1 MKNKEVDLEEYNVLT
16 NKKVIV
22 RYIRDNSRYSGKHLL
37 AGGMHKDG
45 GKILTIRRENGVIL
59 PFLTDL
65 EFKSLSKALG
75 DISYT
80 NDGFWKADGR
90 FDVKMINGDIILDL
104 TNPIDYI
111 KWKFL
116 QKYDMLIAPSWGKRK
131 DLLTYKW
138 AFIEDD
144 TDGNMA
150 LQDMNITA
158 QAYMLF
164 GKYSNDK
171 KTLAY
176 LYWKLEGK
184 FVDPNIKI
192 EILKSWFKPIMDS
205 KATLFVRF
213 AEDVLLDEKK
223 IIFLAKQ
230 QGIIRGEGTNGVLY
244 YGDKKLTENPLT
256 GGDDVAAE
264 FISKISNQP
273 IKMEIMA
280 KLNG

>member
-1 MKNKEVDLEEYNVLT
+1 MKKQEVDLEEYNVLT

-22 RYIRDNSRYSGKHLL
+22 RYIRDNSRYNGKHIL

-45 GKILTIRRENGVIL
+45 GKTLTIRRENGLII
-59 PFLTDL
+59 PFLSAL
-65 EFKSLSKALG
+65 EFKSLSSHLG

-80 NDGFWKADGR
+80 NDSFWKADGR
-90 FDVKMINGDIILDL
+90 FDVKLINGDIILDL
-104 TNPIDYI
+104 SNPIDYI
-111 KWKFL
+111 KWRFL
-116 QKYDMLIAPSWGKRK
+116 QKYDMLISPNWESRK
-131 DLLTYKW
+131 NMITYKW

-144 TDGNMA
+144 ADGNMA

-171 KTLAY
+171 KTLSY
-176 LYWKLEGK
+176 LYWKIESK
-184 FVDPNIKI
+184 YVDPTIKI
-192 EILKSWFKPIMDS
+192 ELLKSWFKPIMDN

-223 IIFLAKQ
+223 TIFLAKQ
-230 QGIIRGEGTNGVLY
+230 QGIIRQEGSSNVLY
-244 YGDKKLTENPLT
+244 YGDKKLTDNPLV

-264 FISKISNQP
+264 YISKIPNQP

-280 KLNG
+280 KLNS